1 MPEPTL
7 ERKIHFYRAIVG
19 YDNSGKPVAFEPAL
33 ALQAIE
39 KLPFTEG
46 VGGRYEQ
53 YTDGNVV
60 CLLPTP
66 RGSSERL
73 RFCLVR
79 RSGLPQVE
87 RSGSFKDLDLEP
99 DAGLSEPVHIVF
111 FANNIVGAEYNHHG
125 PRISRLG
132 EYLHTKSNKII
143 QQVRFLPL
151 LRQDIADQ
159 LDNLTEMRLFE
170 LKVHPS
176 YIAAIRQADDSIA
189 DALEANRRMLDSPE
203 SVQIVARPSVVG
215 RESTLRRFIGPVKEL
230 LSRDDLRANSDHFK
244 VSGKRRDTGRVDT
257 IDLLNAH
264 LITSKRVVR
273 VSERSRVVE
282 SSSAFEAILEAH
294 DELADEIAVASAVP
308 ESI

>member
-1 MPEPTL
+1 MPGPTL
-7 ERKIHFYRAIVG
+7 ERKIHFYRADVG
-19 YDNSGKPVAFEPAL
+19 HDNSGKPLAFDPAL
-33 ALQAIE
+33 ALQEIE

-46 VGGRYEQ
+46 IGGRYGQ
-53 YTDGNVV
+53 YTDGNEV

-66 RGSSERL
+66 PGSSEML

-99 DAGLSEPVHIVF
+99 DAGLSEPIHIVF

-132 EYLHTKSNKII
+132 EYLHTKSNKFI

-159 LDNLTEMRLFE
+159 LNNLTEIRLFE
-170 LKVHPS
+170 LKIRPS
-176 YIAAIRQADDSIA
+176 YIAAVRQADQSLA
-189 DALEANRRMLDSPE
+189 DALEANGRVVDAPE
-203 SVQIVARPSVVG
+203 TLQIVARSSTGG
-215 RESTLRRFIGPVKEL
+215 RESTLTRLMAPVRGL
-230 LSRDDLRANSDHFK
+230 LSRDDLRANVEHFK
-244 VSGKRRDTGRVDT
+244 VSGKRRDTGRVAP

-264 LITSKRVVR
+264 LIANKRVVR

-282 SSSAFEAILEAH
+282 SVSAFEAIREAR
-294 DELADEIAVASAVP
+294 DELADQIADASAVS
-308 ESI
+308 ELI